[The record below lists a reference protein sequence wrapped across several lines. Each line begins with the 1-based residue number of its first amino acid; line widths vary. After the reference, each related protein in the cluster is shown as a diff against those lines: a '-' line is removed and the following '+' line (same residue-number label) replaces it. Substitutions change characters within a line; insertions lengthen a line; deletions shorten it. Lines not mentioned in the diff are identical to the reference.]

1 MSSAPSAHARWLWTL
16 AGLFAVR
23 VVAQPLAAATGWRV
37 LPPFAAWQSG
47 ALPYGVLLTTQV
59 LLLTWTAW
67 TARAVAAGRL
77 VATRRVGR
85 ALAAI
90 AAVYGALMSARLVLG
105 ATAFRGHW
113 WLDAPLPTVF
123 HLVITTY
130 LAVLAHHHL
139 REASDHDSRT

>member
-1 MSSAPSAHARWLWTL
+1 MSIDASAHARWLWLL
-16 AGLFAVR
+16 AGLFALR
-23 VVAQPLAAATGWRV
+23 VVAQPLATVTGWRL

-59 LLLTWTAW
+59 LLLGWMAW
-67 TARAVAAGRL
+67 TAREVGAGRL
-77 VATRRVGR
+77 VAARRIGR
-85 ALAAI
+85 RLAAI
-90 AAVYGALMSARLVLG
+90 AAVYGTVMSARLLLG